1 MATSLYPAF
10 EHDYYLF
17 RRKVLKIFGGAFHVY
32 GQDGQL
38 LLYSKQKAFKLKE
51 DFRIYADESMA
62 RELLTIKTPQI
73 LDFGATYYVTDA
85 TTHEPVGA
93 LARKLLKSMI
103 KDEWKFLS
111 PDNRE
116 IGRLTER
123 SMAGALAS
131 RFFGLIPQKYTVE
144 TADGTLV
151 ARINQRFNP
160 FVLKYGLQIE
170 RPDSSIDRRLIVAA
184 GVLLA
189 GIEGRQTS
197 YS

>member
-1 MATSLYPAF
+1 MATELHPAF
-10 EHDYYLF
+10 VHDFYLF
-17 RRKVLKIFGGAFHVY
+17 RRKVFKIFGGAFHVY
-32 GQDGQL
+32 GKDGQL

-51 DFRIYADESMA
+51 DFRIYADESMS
-62 RELLTIKTPQI
+62 RELLTIKTPQV

-85 TTHEPVGA
+85 STHEPVGA
-93 LARKLLKSMI
+93 LARKLLKSMF
-103 KDEWKFLS
+103 KDEWKFLA

-116 IGRLTER
+116 IGRLTEK
-123 SMAGALAS
+123 SVFGALAS
-131 RFFGLIPQKYTVE
+131 RFINLIPQKYAVE
-144 TADGTLV
+144 TADGTVV

-160 FVLKYGLQIE
+160 FVLKYGLRIE

-189 GIEGRQTS
+189 GIEGRQTD